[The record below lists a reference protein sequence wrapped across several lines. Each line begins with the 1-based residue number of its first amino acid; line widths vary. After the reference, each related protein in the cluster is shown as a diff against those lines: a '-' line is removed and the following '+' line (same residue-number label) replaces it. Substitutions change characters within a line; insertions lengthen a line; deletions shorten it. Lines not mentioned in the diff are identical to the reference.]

1 MRHSS
6 LEIDERRTRK
16 LLLGIFYFCAFA
28 LASITAYA
36 LYVSVGEYLKTG
48 RVVIG
53 EVLVNTEFP
62 VHGFSKLVTY
72 LMIVSVVGWYCV
84 TKLGGEKVRDI
95 PKTLKLILQLVVLA
109 IAVIALYEFIYNF
122 IIWSSL
128 ITADAMKGIL
138 KLDAINMPY
147 PNPKTPWNL
156 VFATKMSLAAFLISA
171 HGFYTM
177 SKPKKINDSSGFN
190 LAGNES
196 RLPVVTSHFAPCQ
209 GHVNSLPSSSPS

>member
-1 MRHSS
+1 MVITCRSMRHSN
-6 LEIDERRTRK
+6 LEVDEKRTRK
-16 LLLGIFYFCAFA
+16 LLLGTFYFCAFA
-28 LASITAYA
+28 MASITAYA

-53 EVLVNTEFP
+53 EVVVNTEFP

-84 TKLGGEKVRDI
+84 TKLGEEKVRYI
-95 PKTLKLILQLVVLA
+95 PKTVKLILQLVVLA

-122 IIWSSL
+122 VIWSSL
-128 ITADAMKGIL
+128 ITADAMKGIV
-138 KLDAINMPY
+138 KLDAINVPY

-171 HGFYTM
+171 HGFYIM
-177 SKPKKINDSSGFN
+177 SKPKR
-190 LAGNES
+190 LAE
-196 RLPVVTSHFAPCQ
+196 
-209 GHVNSLPSSSPS
+209 

>member
-1 MRHSS
+1 M
-6 LEIDERRTRK
+6 DERRSRK

-28 LASITAYA
+28 MASITAYA

-84 TKLGGEKVRDI
+84 TKLGGEKVTDI
-95 PKTLKLILQLVVLA
+95 PNTIKLMLQLVVLA

-138 KLDAINMPY
+138 RLDTINMPY

-171 HGFYTM
+171 HGFYIM
-177 SKPKKINDSSGFN
+177 SKPKK
-190 LAGNES
+190 
-196 RLPVVTSHFAPCQ
+196 R
-209 GHVNSLPSSSPS
+209 PSEQ

>member
-1 MRHSS
+1 M
-6 LEIDERRTRK
+6 T
-16 LLLGIFYFCAFA
+16 A
-28 LASITAYA
+28 ITFYA
-36 LYVSVGEYLKTG
+36 LYVSIGEYIKTG

-62 VHGFSKLVTY
+62 SEGFAKLVTY

-84 TKLGGEKVRDI
+84 TRLGGERVKDI
-95 PKTLKLILQLVVLA
+95 PKSVKSILQLIVLV

-128 ITADAMKGIL
+128 ITADAMKGIIR
-138 KLDAINMPY
+138 LDDINLPY

-156 VFATKMSLAAFLISA
+156 VFATKMSLAAFLIAA

-177 SKPKKINDSSGFN
+177 SKPSKGH
-190 LAGNES
+190 
-196 RLPVVTSHFAPCQ
+196 TS
-209 GHVNSLPSSSPS
+209 